1 MALAQSRIVLTVS
14 DYAATE
20 VCRTLGVRRDR
31 IRVAVEAAASVYQP
45 SDSCDDVVAAARRAG
60 VPDGRRWFAYVG
72 GFNPHKHVDAIV
84 RAHAELMRDLADPPY
99 LVLVGA
105 LDDDPFFG
113 SQQRIR
119 DEIARCGTTDQVK
132 WAGYVPDDELR
143 HLHSGALALVMPSES
158 EGFGLPAVEA
168 AACGIPV
175 IATRESPLPQLLEGG
190 GIFVA
195 PRDEIALSSAMRRLA
210 TDEPYRREARGD
222 RTRPC
227 ARPEL
232 GGERTSRTRRAGG
245 GGCMTAPLRFCM
257 FSTFYPPYSYG
268 GDGITLQRLCRALVR
283 AGHEVTVVHD
293 ADAYLSLGYPPP
305 GDVRPD
311 DGVEVVT
318 LRSSLGLA
326 SVLLTHQFGRPVV
339 HGAQIEALLS
349 RGNFDV
355 VHFHNVSLVG
365 GPGLFALARR
375 LGDRVHGARTLAR
388 LPDARP
394 VAPSHESGAPAANA
408 FDARSTTAVRRS
420 SGETRACS
428 SGRCRMSTRSSR

>member
-1 MALAQSRIVLTVS
+1 MRIGVDATCWANARGYGRFARELLRAMVIEGASHEFVCFVDDRAARCFDLTGNGVRMVVVPQSASPTTAASAAGSRSVGDMWRMTRAVGRERLDVFFSPSVYTYFPLPPSLRAVITFHDAIADRFPKLTLPSSRARLFWRVKVQMALAQSRIVLTVS

-168 AACGIPV
+168 AACGVPV

-210 TDEPYRREARGD
+210 TDEPYRRELA
-222 RTRPC
+222 
-227 ARPEL
+227 
-232 GGERTSRTRRAGG
+232 
-245 GGCMTAPLRFCM
+245 
-257 FSTFYPPYSYG
+257 
-268 GDGITLQRLCRALVR
+268 
-283 AGHEVTVVHD
+283 VT
-293 ADAYLSLGYPPP
+293 
-305 GDVRPD
+305 
-311 DGVEVVT
+311 
-318 LRSSLGLA
+318 
-326 SVLLTHQFGRPVV
+326 
-339 HGAQIEALLS
+339 
-349 RGNFDV
+349 
-355 VHFHNVSLVG
+355 
-365 GPGLFALARR
+365 ALARAR
-375 LGDRVHGARTLAR
+375 ALSWAASARAALGAL
-388 LPDARP
+388 
-394 VAPSHESGAPAANA
+394 EEAAA
-408 FDARSTTAVRRS
+408 
-420 SGETRACS
+420 
-428 SGRCRMSTRSSR
+428 